1 MDSGMVSK
9 IEKARR
15 YAQEKE
21 RVSFRQF
28 EVVFKGDH
36 NTYIVHYESGAL
48 QCGCRFF
55 GRRGVCSHTMAME
68 RILNSMLPQEQ
79 ETDEPVEHSAMGEQL

>member
-15 YAQEKE
+15 YADEKE
-21 RVSFRQF
+21 RVRFRQF
-28 EVVFKGDH
+28 ELVFEGDH
-36 NTYIVHYESGAL
+36 NSYTVRYDEGTW

-55 GRRGVCSHTMAME
+55 ARRGVCSHTMAME
-68 RILNSMLPQEQ
+68 RILDSMLSQE
-79 ETDEPVEHSAMGEQL
+79 ETADEPLEGSPTEA